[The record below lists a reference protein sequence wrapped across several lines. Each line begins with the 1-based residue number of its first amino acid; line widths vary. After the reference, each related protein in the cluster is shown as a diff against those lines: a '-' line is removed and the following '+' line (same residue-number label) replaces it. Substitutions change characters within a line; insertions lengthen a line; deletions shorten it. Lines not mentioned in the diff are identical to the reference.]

1 MLLLL
6 LLQLTAAADQIGSP
20 ATVALP
26 RQAGD
31 VAPGARQNPRAF
43 IAYLST
49 STYSSVSLTTSVVFF
64 TCVSGTVT
72 AACSGRRR
80 RRRDVTDFPQNL
92 QLSDRPAADLELFSS
107 HRQLAEEAEVAGRG
121 ARIGRLLQVTS
132 TVTATLTLVT
142 TSINSATTVSVSILC
157 TGPTVSLI
165 PACG

>member
-1 MLLLL
+1 M
-6 LLQLTAAADQIGSP
+6 
-20 ATVALP
+20 
-26 RQAGD
+26 
-31 VAPGARQNPRAF
+31 
-43 IAYLST
+43 
-49 STYSSVSLTTSVVFF
+49 
-64 TCVSGTVT
+64 
-72 AACSGRRR
+72 
-80 RRRDVTDFPQNL
+80 TDFPQNL